1 MKKLGLLLAWLMTFP
16 LAILAQST
24 SWETATELKPGEQV
38 TYENVKNTSE
48 IDGYFWKFTLTESGT
63 ISLKPKYSSSIFLIR
78 PTTNLYYMN
87 ESGTHTLL
95 ESVNGSE
102 KLTIENAVPGTYCIR
117 MTVNSKLNSYSITY
131 NFTEQGAMV
140 DRKFLV
146 VETKDHVK
154 TTYMLSDKPQVTFE
168 GNSLHIVSEKADAT
182 YNLLDIQNFTY
193 ETQSVTGVSEL
204 REEPATIDYNN
215 GELVVSGLKAN
226 GAVSIYAMDG
236 KLVQQRTASRGGTFR
251 LSLSSLPHGVYIVKV
266 GNITYK
272 IMKR

>member
-1 MKKLGLLLAWLMTFP
+1 MKKLGLLMAWLMTFP

-63 ISLKPKYSSSIFLIR
+63 ISLKPKYSSPIFLIR
-78 PTTNLYYMN
+78 PTTYLYYMN
-87 ESGTHTLL
+87 GDGTHTLL
-95 ESVNGSE
+95 ESVYGSD
-102 KLTIENAVPGTYCIR
+102 KLTIENAVPGTYCVR
-117 MTVNSKLNSYSITY
+117 MAVNSKLNSYSITY
-131 NFTEQGAMV
+131 NFTEQGSMV

-168 GNSLHIVSEKADAT
+168 GNNLHIVSEKADAT
-182 YNLLDIQNFTY
+182 YNLLDILNFTY

-226 GAVSIYAMDG
+226 NAVSIYAMDG
-236 KLVQQRTASRGGTFR
+236 KLVQQQTASRGGTFR
-251 LSLSSLPHGVYIVKV
+251 LSLSSLPQGVYIVKV

>member
-102 KLTIENAVPGTYCIR
+102 KLTIENAVP
-117 MTVNSKLNSYSITY
+117 
-131 NFTEQGAMV
+131 
-140 DRKFLV
+140 
-146 VETKDHVK
+146 
-154 TTYMLSDKPQVTFE
+154 QVTFE

-182 YNLLDIQNFTY
+182 YNLLDVLNFTY
-193 ETQSVTGVSEL
+193 ETQSVTGVNEL

-226 GAVSIYAMDG
+226 DAVSIYAMDG
-236 KLVQQRTASRGGTFR
+236 KLVQQQTASRGGTFR
-251 LSLSSLPHGVYIVKV
+251 LSLSSLPQGVYIVKV